1 MVDAG
6 IVIGSAEMAVPVYIG
21 KTLIYVHTDIE
32 KIRTAD
38 DTELYQYHEYQY
50 KPDEYLHNVLQDM
63 LNDISRI
70 TPHTY
75 TKTAYIGDTDVIFE
89 NVEKG
94 NLTVYFDGEYAIE
107 REGDRITI
115 SFEPLE
121 EVTEITISII

>member
-6 IVIGSAEMAVPVYIG
+6 IVQGSAEMAVPVYIG

-32 KIRTAD
+32 KIITD
-38 DTELYQYHEYQY
+38 NGTDLYQYHEYQY
-50 KPDEYLHNVLQDM
+50 EPDEYLHNVLQDM
-63 LNDISRI
+63 LNDITRI

-115 SFEPLE
+115 SFESLE